1 MTAETADCR
10 GGEDPIWRRVARFR
24 SDDRF
29 SRFDADVAFVTAYT
43 ATFAGVVV
51 SGGLTY
57 LYVGPG
63 VRELNPVTY
72 GLITWLG
79 PGGMVAARFL
89 VVIAAFWGYHF
100 LRRQWPVLTVAFAWI
115 GALVHLLDAIHDAR
129 VALAAAEMG
138 FVPVG
143 DVPALLVVLT
153 VGTVAGIL
161 LRPPASPGSTGGMVR
176 LRLCDPGPE

>member
-1 MTAETADCR
+1 MTAETAERRD
-10 GGEDPIWRRVARFR
+10 GESSLRRRVARFH
-24 SDDRF
+24 DREDRL
-29 SRFDADVAFVTAYT
+29 SWLDADVAFTAAYA

-63 VRELNPVTY
+63 VRELNPVTH
-72 GLITWLG
+72 GLIAWFG

-89 VVIAAFWGYHF
+89 VVIAAFWGYHL
-100 LRRQWPVLTVAFAWI
+100 LRGQWPVLTVAFAWI
-115 GALVHLLDAIHDAR
+115 GALIHLLDAIHDAR
-129 VALAAAEMG
+129 VALAAAEIG

-143 DVPALLVVLT
+143 DVPALLVVLA

-161 LRPPASPGSTGGMVR
+161 LRPPTSPDSTDGIAR
-176 LRLCDPGPE
+176 LQLRDSD